1 MKSGN
6 TSANVREEET
16 DIKGVRN
23 GRVLGQQMLLMEG
36 MREVSPLEYAQ
47 WANLQPE
54 GPVIN

>member
-23 GRVLGQQMLLMEG
+23 GRVLGQQMLLMVE
-36 MREVSPLEYAQ
+36 
-47 WANLQPE
+47 
-54 GPVIN
+54 